1 MGIGQTRGL
10 SLHAAGRP
18 SWYPC
23 LFTHCTY
30 KQSLSGFLNRIHVYI
45 IWKLVDVIS
54 LCRDVFLH
62 RHGRVGVG
70 DVRSELVV
78 LLRAGGLGRFVVVT
92 FFLFPVRLFW
102 L

>member
-1 MGIGQTRGL
+1 M
-10 SLHAAGRP
+10 
-18 SWYPC
+18 
-23 LFTHCTY
+23 
-30 KQSLSGFLNRIHVYI
+30 
-45 IWKLVDVIS
+45 DVIS
-54 LCRDVFLH
+54 LCRGVFLH

-78 LLRAGGLGRFVVVT
+78 LLRAGGLGRVVVVI